1 METDKAPTFAEALL
15 AQALWWARCTQL
27 SKMSYSD
34 AESIARRAVESAPPS
49 IRRALGVDKQPV
61 VEPRE
66 LSLEKQLAAA
76 VARAEKSEEQMRHDS
91 DARRLAEAGR
101 VSAVEAM
108 CASERESDDLKAELD
123 KAKVSCSG
131 LEAYSRQMA
140 KDRDKWNAQCAAA
153 VARAEKAEAQAAE
166 ARDAF
171 TLAVGERD
179 ALRAELDKAKAEL
192 ADVEKAVSG
201 YPMIGPVSSQVFQNG
216 RVWAPGPWTPGQ
228 QPMLEAI
235 VESREFQTSRA
246 VQMESERDAL
256 AAKLAEKEAARVR
269 IYNELIAYQ
278 HERDRLAGIADRASK
293 ILDEAAARKALDAKD
308 TQ

>member
-1 METDKAPTFAEALL
+1 MLL
-15 AQALWWARCTQL
+15 TIGKRSFPVASLA
-27 SKMSYSD
+27 D
-34 AESIARRAVESAPPS
+34 AS
-49 IRRALGVDKQPV
+49 IRYQQFRGT
-61 VEPRE
+61 
-66 LSLEKQLAAA
+66 
-76 VARAEKSEEQMRHDS
+76 KSRTRCPEGLVMNE
-91 DARRLAEAGR
+91 
-101 VSAVEAM
+101 
-108 CASERESDDLKAELD
+108 ASEVV
-123 KAKVSCSG
+123 AKVS
-131 LEAYSRQMA
+131 Y
-140 KDRDKWNAQCAAA
+140 
-153 VARAEKAEAQAAE
+153 
-166 ARDAF
+166 
-171 TLAVGERD
+171 
-179 ALRAELDKAKAEL
+179 
-192 ADVEKAVSG
+192 
-201 YPMIGPVSSQVFQNG
+201 NG